1 MKQITVSFTFADEKT
16 VQIITQSLLP
26 ELPKDV
32 LQTKVTLTV
41 EDTTLIL
48 HIEGSQT
55 SAVRAACN
63 SYFRWIETAYNV
75 TQSI

>member
-1 MKQITVSFTFADEKT
+1 MKHLQISFTFDDEKT

-32 LQTKVTLTV
+32 LQTKVTLTI

-48 HIEGSQT
+48 DIQGSQT

-63 SYFRWIETAYNV
+63 SYFRWIETAYKV
-75 TQSI
+75 AQSI

>member
-26 ELPKDV
+26 ELPKDI

-48 HIEGSQT
+48 HIKGSQT

-63 SYFRWIETAYNV
+63 SYFRWIETAYKV
-75 TQSI
+75 AQSI